1 MRKAWKVLGQG
12 DPAAV
17 GGRESKPG
25 AYQRPRSASRSFQGR
40 LLQTLTEE
48 VLKKTCLPAVP
59 KAGRLGANEYSSLKI
74 FFFWKG
80 GSDLLPPMWVRE
92 VGKEENK
99 LRLEKVRNFCMEI
112 QALLG
117 LVFAKLQRNV

>member
-25 AYQRPRSASRSFQGR
+25 AYQRPRTVSRSFQGR

-48 VLKKTCLPAVP
+48 VLKKTCPPAVP
-59 KAGRLGANEYSSLKI
+59 KAGRLGANEYPSRRI
-74 FFFWKG
+74 FFFFF

-92 VGKEENK
+92 VGKKENK

-117 LVFAKLQRNV
+117 LVFVKLQRNV